1 MAERPIS
8 TEAGTTTDGLSVEE
22 LDAQVGSLLPDR
34 IEMRRR
40 RRRRRRGGT
49 TTTTVTNCTA
59 LCDVNDGGIGVGVDV
74 L

>member
-40 RRRRRRGGT
+40 RRRRGGT